1 MVTRRTREIG
11 IRIAIGATRD
21 GVLLLVFRYGLMM
34 TLSGIALGLGISLLL
49 KPVIASQLFGIQV
62 FDRPTFSLALALLVM
77 TALVAIFVPAN
88 RAVRVDPMI
97 VLRHE

>member
-1 MVTRRTREIG
+1 
-11 IRIAIGATRD
+11 
-21 GVLLLVFRYGLMM
+21 M

-62 FDRPTFSLALALLVM
+62 FDGPTFSLALALLVM